1 MAPIMALYRHGDQ
14 GEPVRDIQDRL
25 SALGFG
31 TDPDAVGDFGPA
43 TEAAVQLFQ
52 QEQRLAVDGL
62 IGRETWRTL
71 VDAGFVLGDRQLYY
85 RMPMLHG
92 DDVAELQRSLN
103 AIGFDAGDVDGILG
117 PDTLRSLLDFQ
128 HNRRMAEDGIAGAA
142 VVGELRLIS
151 RETSKMGRHEIRE
164 RAWLASLPATLAGH
178 RIFVDPF
185 CRSLEE
191 SRAAW
196 EAGVAAAARLRDL
209 GAHPITSRSSDTRPA
224 ERLRALHANESAV
237 DIVVSLSLPATD
249 TPGIYSFASALS
261 HSAAGLAIATGL
273 SSALGLEPHG
283 RVMPILR
290 ETRAPAVVIA
300 TEPLDAE
307 LGRRTI
313 DALDRWLGSQAARR
327 ARE

>member
-1 MAPIMALYRHGDQ
+1 MALYRRGDQ

-31 TDPDAVGDFGPA
+31 TDPDASGEFGPA
-43 TEAAVQLFQ
+43 TEAAVRQFQ
-52 QEQRLAVDGL
+52 EAQRLASDGL

-92 DDVAELQRSLN
+92 DDVAELQRNLN
-103 AIGFDAGDVDGILG
+103 AIGFDAGDVDGIFG
-117 PDTLRSLLDFQ
+117 PDTLRALLDFQ
-128 HNRRMAEDGIAGAA
+128 HNRQMAEDGISGPA
-142 VVGELRLIS
+142 VIGELSLMS

-164 RAWLASLPATLAGH
+164 RAWLASLPSTLAGH
-178 RIFVDPF
+178 RIFIDPF
-185 CRSLEE
+185 CRSVDE
-191 SRAAW
+191 AQTAW
-196 EAGVAAAARLRDL
+196 IAGVAAASRLRDL

-237 DIVVSLSLPATD
+237 DIVVALASPATD
-249 TPGIYSFASALS
+249 TPGIYSFSSPLS
-261 HSAAGLAIATGL
+261 HSAAGLAIARGL
-273 SSALGLEPHG
+273 SSALGLEPQG

-300 TEPLDAE
+300 TTPLDAE
-307 LGRRTI
+307 LGRLAI
-313 DALDRWLGSQAARR
+313 DSLERWLGSQAAER
-327 ARE
+327 ARR